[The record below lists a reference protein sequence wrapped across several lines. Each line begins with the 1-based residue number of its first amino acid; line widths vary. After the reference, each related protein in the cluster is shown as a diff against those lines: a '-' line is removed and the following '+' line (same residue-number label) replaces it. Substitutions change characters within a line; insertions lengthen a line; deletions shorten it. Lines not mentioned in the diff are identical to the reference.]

1 MTKLLRKQSTSGTP
15 ENTHLRERYTVCL
28 VSSLNRKDMMKEVNV
43 LFVVSEAVELKTTRT
58 YSDRSSN
65 NFCYFI

>member
-1 MTKLLRKQSTSGTP
+1 MQ
-15 ENTHLRERYTVCL
+15 
-28 VSSLNRKDMMKEVNV
+28 EVNV

-65 NFCYFI
+65 NFCYFIWNRWL